1 MDFATRLRRGAGAFA
16 VDNFFRT
23 ASLLGRFHPRADPR
37 LHGVTVRRDLA
48 YLPSGRREHLLD
60 VYRPAD
66 APARPL
72 PIIFY
77 VHGGGFRILSK
88 DTHWIMALAFA
99 RAGYLVF
106 NVSYRLAPR
115 HRFPAGLRDCAQ
127 ALEWVHDHAASW
139 GGDPSRLTLAGESAG
154 ANLVTSLAL
163 MTSYRRPE
171 PWARRLFEREV
182 RPRVLLPYCGMLQ
195 VSDPERFRRR
205 KPDKIGPFMHDRL
218 CEVGDAYLG
227 PDPQRYGS
235 MLALADPLVWL
246 ERGVAPERPLPAC
259 LAVVGTADPLLD
271 DTRRLHRALTAL
283 GVDCEARYY
292 DGEVHAFHALLWR
305 DAARRSWADTYRF
318 LERRLATGDAAETPL
333 HPRP

>member
-1 MDFATRLRRGAGAFA
+1 MDLATRLRRGAGAFA

-37 LHGVTVRRDLA
+37 LHGVTVRRDVA
-48 YLPSGRREHLLD
+48 YLPTGEREHRLD

-66 APARPL
+66 ASGLL
-72 PIIFY
+72 PVVFY

-88 DTHWIMALAFA
+88 DTHWVMALAFA

-106 NVSYRLAPR
+106 NISYRLAPR
-115 HRFPAGLRDCAQ
+115 HRFPAGLRDCAH

-139 GGDPSRLTLAGESAG
+139 GGDLSRLALAGESAG

-171 PWARRLFEREV
+171 PWARRVFDRELM
-182 RPRVLLPYCGMLQ
+182 PRVLLPYCGMLQ
-195 VSDPERFRRR
+195 VSDGARFRRR

-227 PDPQRYGS
+227 PEPARYGA
-235 MLALADPLVWL
+235 MLDLADPLVWL
-246 ERGVAPERPLPAC
+246 ERGDLPERPLPAC

-271 DTRRLHRALTAL
+271 DTRRLQRALTAL
-283 GVDCEARYY
+283 GAACEARYY
-292 DGEVHAFHALLWR
+292 DREVHAFHALLWR
-305 DAARRSWADTYRF
+305 DAARRSWGETYRF
-318 LERRLATGDAAETPL
+318 LERALQAGDAARTPL
-333 HPRP
+333 HPGP